1 MSNMSKQPEEP
12 FQFPKN
18 LLHQISECSQDSCF
32 LLVYKSDG
40 CLIPVISANPSDAE
54 AICGFT
60 QKYLA
65 ALDNVEFQ
73 RMMDMFYHLQDEE
86 EEGLAGEEE

>member
-1 MSNMSKQPEEP
+1 LNMKQEEP
-12 FQFPKN
+12 FKFPKQ
-18 LLHQISECSQDSCF
+18 LLHQISECSCDGAF
-32 LLVYKSDG
+32 LLVIKAQDG

-86 EEGLAGEEE
+86 EEEGLAGEEE